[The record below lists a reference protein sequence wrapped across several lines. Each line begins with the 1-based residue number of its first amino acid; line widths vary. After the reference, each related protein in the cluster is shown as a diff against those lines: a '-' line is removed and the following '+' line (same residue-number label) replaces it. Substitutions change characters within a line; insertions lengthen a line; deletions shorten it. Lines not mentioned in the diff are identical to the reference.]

1 MIRLILVVL
10 AIALFFILTPLLY
23 FMKWTLGK
31 FDAKKGDLLAL
42 RMVQTVFRLISFLA
56 GTKLTVI
63 GEDHIPRDQ
72 AVLYI
77 LNHRS
82 FFDVVLTY
90 ARCPSLTGYISKTE
104 LKKIP
109 FLSWWMK
116 WLHCLFLDRK
126 DIKEGLKV
134 ILAAIDKVKSGISIA
149 IFPEGT
155 RGEAASETE
164 LLPFH
169 EGSFK
174 VATKTG
180 CPIIPVALSHTSGI
194 LEDHFPFIR
203 ATHVVIEYGEP
214 VYPKDLP
221 REEQKFLGKKIQAM
235 IEEMLI
241 KNQGI

>member
-1 MIRLILVVL
+1 MIRLLLVLLVL
-10 AIALFFILTPLLY
+10 ALFFILTPLLY
-23 FMKWTLGK
+23 LIKWIVGK
-31 FDAKKGDLLAL
+31 FDPKRGDLLAL
-42 RMVQTVFRLISFLA
+42 RMVQTVFKLIAFLA
-56 GTKLTVI
+56 GTKVTVI
-63 GEDHIPRDQ
+63 GEEHVPKDQ

-90 ARCPSLTGYISKTE
+90 ARCPALTGYISKAE

-109 FLSWWMK
+109 FLSWWMN

-134 ILAAIDKVKSGISIA
+134 ILTAIEKVKSGISIA

-155 RGEAASETE
+155 RGTSASETE

-180 CPIIPVALSHTSGI
+180 CPILPVALCHTSEI
-194 LEDHFPFIR
+194 LEDHFPFLR
-203 ATHVVIEYGEP
+203 PTHVVIEYGEP
-214 VYPKDLP
+214 IYPKDLS
-221 REEQKFLGKKIQAM
+221 REEQKFLGKKIQTI

-241 KNQGI
+241 KNQKL